1 MKDIEFVGRSLEAI
15 RDFPVDAKREAGYQ
29 LDRVQRGLE
38 PTDWKPMTSIGQ
50 GVREIRIQEQ
60 GQYRI
65 IYVAKFE
72 DAVYVLHAFR
82 KKTQKTSKP
91 DIDAGKR
98 ALGEVVERFRK

>member
-1 MKDIEFVGRSLEAI
+1 
-15 RDFPVDAKREAGYQ
+15 

-82 KKTQKTSKP
+82 KKTQKMSKP
-91 DIDAGKR
+91 GIDAGKR
-98 ALGEVVERFRK
+98 ALDEVIERFRK

>member
-1 MKDIEFVGRSLEAI
+1 M
-15 RDFPVDAKREAGYQ
+15 
-29 LDRVQRGLE
+29 DRVQRSLE
-38 PTDWKPMTSIGQ
+38 PTDWKPITSIGQ

-82 KKTQKTSKP
+82 KKTQKTSGP

-98 ALGEVVERFRK
+98 ALGEVIKRFRK